1 MDKRN
6 NLSRDRVV
14 GNTHKTSDYFHQQHI
29 STVQAFRR
37 HHDAAVP
44 NSGTR
49 LYEVFQTG
57 FRISSEFFGLV
68 QPPLLAILPF
78 LCEGKTYTVEALLG
92 LQFLTALN
100 SGERR
105 MVDQCIEKLIDRG
118 MPLQVVQ
125 TPAGQPCAYRFLGLT
140 IGHGAQSE

>member
-1 MDKRN
+1 MIKRK

-29 STVQAFRR
+29 NAVRALRR
-37 HHDAAVP
+37 YCDDSVP
-44 NSGTR
+44 HSMGR
-49 LYEVFQTG
+49 LFEVFPTG
-57 FRISSEFFGLV
+57 FKIPSALFGLV
-68 QPPLLAILPF
+68 RPPLMAILPF

-92 LQFLTALN
+92 LQFLSVLN

-105 MVDQCIEKLIDRG
+105 MVDHCIKDLIHRG

-140 IGHGAQSE
+140 IGHGAQGE